1 MKVAHLIAKMALVMA
16 VLYQFGALIMKV
28 KGDLLTDYVAQP
40 GVTLY

>member
-1 MKVAHLIAKMALVMA
+1 MKGDRLIAKMALVMV

-28 KGDLLTDYVAQP
+28 KGALLTDYVAQP